1 MGRVSHVRA
10 GLTIRIVTPAPRGAR
25 TGNRVTA
32 LRWAWRL
39 RELGHRVALE
49 TVFSGGD
56 CDLLVALHARRS
68 HASAVAFRR
77 ERGPDAPLVV
87 GLTGTDIYGDVADP
101 DFAESVA
108 LATRIAALQPDAAR
122 RLPEAVRGK
131 GRVILQSAVPP
142 REPLPMDGF
151 SIAVIGHLRDV
162 KDPFRAAEAARLL
175 PPTSRARVVHLGA
188 ALDPDMAARAGRE
201 QAENPRY
208 RWLGERSR
216 AEALRILAGC
226 RLLVISSRMEGGANV
241 LSEAI
246 VCGVPV
252 LATRIGGTVG
262 LLGESYP
269 GYFEVGD
276 TGELASL
283 LARAETD
290 AEYCD
295 QLVRAG
301 ESLRPKLAPAGER
314 ETWRLLLDELV
325 G

>member
-1 MGRVSHVRA
+1 MGGVSHVRA

-56 CDLLVALHARRS
+56 CDVLVALHARRS
-68 HASAVAFRR
+68 HASAVAFR

-101 DFAESVA
+101 DFAGSVA
-108 LATRIAALQPDAAR
+108 LASRIAALQPDAVE

-151 SIAVIGHLRDV
+151 AIAVIGHLRDV

-201 QAENPRY
+201 QEENPRY
-208 RWLGERSR
+208 QWLGERSR

-226 RLLVISSRMEGGANV
+226 RLLVLSSRMEGGANV

-276 TGELASL
+276 TDELASL

-290 AEYCD
+290 AGYCEE
-295 QLVRAG
+295 LLRAC
-301 ESLRPKLAPAGER
+301 ESLRAKLAPAGER
-314 ETWRLLLDELV
+314 EAWRLLLEELV